1 MYATLCYVVMYTD
14 DSEEVRTSQLLHRKR
29 VANAFW
35 TFQIENELTEDNRR
49 EHVFSGS
56 QAQERY
62 MEEVD
67 IKRANSVYNHES
79 CSDECKRRGQ
89 KIKLVLL
96 RQFHC

>member
-1 MYATLCYVVMYTD
+1 MYTD
-14 DSEEVRTSQLLHRKR
+14 DSEEVRTSQLLHRKS

-62 MEEVD
+62 
-67 IKRANSVYNHES
+67 KRANSVYNHES